1 MNEYFK
7 MKRQMLLSMII
18 LWCGV
23 HVNKTSATVHIH
35 YQGNDLPNNSYI
47 DLSELTDK
55 QLKETV
61 FQVSLVVVFLMKTTS
76 LNLRK
81 RMKTSQSKSS
91 D

>member
-1 MNEYFK
+1 
-7 MKRQMLLSMII
+7 MLLSMII
-18 LWCGV
+18 LLWFEV
-23 HVNKTSATVHIH
+23 HINKTSAKVHIH
-35 YQGNDLPNNSYI
+35 NQVNDLPNNSYI

-55 QLKETV
+55 QLKAT
-61 FQVSLVVVFLMKTTS
+61 VSLVVVFLIKTTS